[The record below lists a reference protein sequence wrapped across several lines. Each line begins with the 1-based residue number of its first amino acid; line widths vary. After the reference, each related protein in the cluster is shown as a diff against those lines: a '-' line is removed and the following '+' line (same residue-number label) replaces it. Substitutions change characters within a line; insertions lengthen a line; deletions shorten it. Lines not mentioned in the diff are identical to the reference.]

1 MIIVFC
7 LCVPHENAW
16 SAPIAEEL
24 AQLEVQV
31 GTKAVSDR
39 ARLRAQSRI
48 GCGAKVSLAPI
59 QIGVPHA
66 SLRWRMN
73 PQVAWAM
80 QRRSSPGA
88 NA

>member
-1 MIIVFC
+1 MMIVFS

-16 SAPIAEEL
+16 AAPIAEEL
-24 AQLEVQV
+24 AQLEAQV
-31 GTKAVSDR
+31 GMKAVSDR
-39 ARLRAQSRI
+39 ARLRAQTRF
-48 GCGAKVSLAPI
+48 GCGAKVSLSPT
-59 QIGVPHA
+59 QIGVPHSA
-66 SLRWRMN
+66 LRWRMN